1 MHFDPSAQ
9 QNDCLYEIISSDC
22 LLEAWLNHVE
32 FIDSCLHVS
41 IYMNIRSLFV
51 VASKYHTVHYVYAI
65 YTRPDLTRLYGC
77 SNPKLQIQI
86 WLFRYS
92 LFKKSIFFVL
102 LLCLLTL
109 SLLCLRGN
117 MYRRCFSYSYR
128 YLLDYAILSACYP
141 PCHRT
146 TRSHFG
152 SNDELSIRPTKR
164 PPKQSASVTASF
176 YPGKFNIG

>member
-1 MHFDPSAQ
+1 MRFDPSAP

-51 VASKYHTVHYVYAI
+51 VAIKYHTVHYVYAI
-65 YTRPDLTRLYGC
+65 YARPDLTRLYGC

-92 LFKKSIFFVL
+92 LFKKSIFFCFAPMSFDIVATLFTWKYVSPL
-102 LLCLLTL
+102 LLLLIPLPSWLCHFVSVL
-109 SLLCLRGN
+109 SPLPPHDQIAFWVKRW
-117 MYRRCFSYSYR
+117 
-128 YLLDYAILSACYP
+128 AIDSTNEA
-141 PCHRT
+141 
-146 TRSHFG
+146 
-152 SNDELSIRPTKR
+152 
-164 PPKQSASVTASF
+164 AA
-176 YPGKFNIG
+176 